1 MRRFLFISFCIVF
14 VSALVLT
21 PLGKAQA
28 AGSVTGAD
36 MIAMMNGWRA
46 SYWSNSLVEDPTL
59 SACAQWTAETM
70 NANGYSGHLV
80 YYGYPSAGDRC
91 PGHGNVTENWAMH
104 YSMDIGILADYWND
118 HDHMLPATDQQ
129 YTTVGVGISGNY
141 YVLQA
146 GTKMGDGSS
155 TTSGSNVSGGTNAN
169 QADATQDLSNYK
181 NPIITS
187 TPNDDGSIYHVV
199 QSGQFLYDL
208 ATYYGVGVETIKTL
222 NALVGDDIYAGDK
235 LLIRL
240 APTVT
245 ITPTR
250 TVTIQMPTRTQTPTS
265 IPTTPRPTRTITPT
279 PDPKAVKGLPEIDRQ
294 WVGLGLLVLSAIG
307 FFVVFYFLF
316 LRPATKKTPPAASSE
331 QPNKLEEKTQVVA
344 EAKPL
349 QKPVKKTTAPSVS
362 AGNPPKKA
370 PRKTKPETLA
380 DEPKKAVRKTKAE
393 PENVEPRKTVKRK
406 KTEPTDS
413 GTPKD

>member
-1 MRRFLFISFCIVF
+1 MRRFFILLLCVVI
-14 VSALVLT
+14 VSALVLA
-21 PLGKAQA
+21 PLGEAQA

-36 MIAMMNGWRA
+36 MIALINDWRA
-46 SYWSNSLVEDPTL
+46 SYWPNSLIEDPTL

-70 NANGYSGHLV
+70 NANGYSGHLT
-80 YYGYPSAGDRC
+80 YYGYQSAGERC

-104 YSMDIGILADYWND
+104 YSMDIGTLAYYWSD

-155 TTSGSNVSGGTNAN
+155 TNPGTSLSDTTQS
-169 QADATQDLSNYK
+169 DATQDLSNYK

-187 TPNDDGSIYHVV
+187 TPNADGSIYHVV

-208 ATYYGVGVETIKTL
+208 ATYYGVGYETIKTL
-222 NALVGDDIYAGDK
+222 NALTGDDIYAGDK

-250 TVTIQMPTRTQTPTS
+250 TTTVQMPTRTQTPTS
-265 IPTTPRPTRTITPT
+265 LPTTPRPTRTMTPT
-279 PDPKAVKGLPEIDRQ
+279 PDPNGGGGLPEIDRQ
-294 WVGLGLLVLSAIG
+294 WVGLGLLILSAMG

-316 LRPATKKTPPAASSE
+316 LRPVTKKSPPAASIEEPKKS
-331 QPNKLEEKTQVVA
+331 EEKTSVITS
-344 EAKPL
+344 AKPI
-349 QKPVKKTTAPSVS
+349 QKPAKKTTAPSTGS
-362 AGNPPKKA
+362 PAKKA
-370 PRKTKPETLA
+370 VRKTKTDDLV
-380 DEPKKAVRKTKAE
+380 DEPKKVVRKTKAE
-393 PENVEPRKTVKRK
+393 PESAGTKKTVRK
-406 KTEPTDS
+406 KKASAADD
-413 GTPKD
+413 GTVNE